1 MHADHVVSPKV
12 YVAVFAALLA
22 GTGLTTW
29 IATID
34 LGMWNTPVALAIA
47 VAKALLVIVF
57 FMHLK
62 YGSRFL
68 WVVFAAAF
76 FWLLHLIAGTGA
88 DYLTRSGPFAP

>member
-12 YVAVFAALLA
+12 YIAVFMGLLA

-34 LGMWNTPVALAIA
+34 LGMWNTPMALAIA
-47 VAKALLVIVF
+47 VTKALLVIVF

-62 YGSRFL
+62 YSPRFL
-68 WVVFAAAF
+68 WVVFGAAF
-76 FWLLHLIAGTGA
+76 FWLITLIGGTAA
-88 DYLTRSGPFAP
+88 DYATRGGFLAP